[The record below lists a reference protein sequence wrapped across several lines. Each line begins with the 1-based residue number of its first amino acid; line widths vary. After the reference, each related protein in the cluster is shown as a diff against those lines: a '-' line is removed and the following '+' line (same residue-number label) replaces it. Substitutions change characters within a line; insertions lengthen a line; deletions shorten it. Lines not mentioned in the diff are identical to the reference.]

1 MRCYEC
7 PNFDKVTYN
16 PWAVEIAMNSRG
28 VTASQVAN
36 YTEIS
41 TRRVKEILVGDKEM
55 SHKEAELI
63 GDYLNYPPKFF
74 QQWFNERIE
83 FGDNV
88 CMPKSVPIKYE
99 NYAIMGAQKH
109 TTKVIS
115 LIPGMSKQKQG
126 VLF

>member
-1 MRCYEC
+1 MKCFEC
-7 PNFDKVTYN
+7 PNFNNVTYN
-16 PWAVEIAMNSRG
+16 PWAVEVAMNSRG
-28 VTASQVAN
+28 VTQSQIVN

-41 TRRVKEILVGDKEM
+41 SKRIKEIISGDKEM

-83 FGDNV
+83 FGDNL

-99 NYAIMGAQKH
+99 NYAIMGAKKH
-109 TTKVIS
+109 ATKVIS
-115 LIPGMSKQKQG
+115 LIPKGIKQKQG